1 MSIKKHVN
9 TLRDS
14 DDWKKSVFA
23 DFIGDLNSE
32 DRKPTKRKDWEDYI
46 GGCPPQIT
54 WYAGRCVNVFKTLVG
69 CNVKRKAYEKI
80 KLNKQQKSVAED
92 TDGYS
97 VVYSSVNIKTKSN
110 VLAKRICSILNK
122 GVDPSRVLV
131 LSSSEFSSSSV
142 LYDLRGELKSN
153 PGVDILSFDS
163 FCKRFVEESE
173 LGSKFKKFMPGVW
186 SNLELVLYMYSKLG
200 YIEKLKASE
209 SDLSIATKIVELGS
223 NLSALIDS
231 AVSEVVGSQGSSLHV
246 CSNYYNCLLKPY
258 NVGTSDLTIEDCISY
273 KKEIG
278 VLTFEELYLLTL
290 MLLQQG
296 VSIPSYDYIIIDEI
310 QDFTELQAVILR
322 SLVSNCKNVS
332 FVEEQRYKTKNSLT
346 SERVLNVGFKKL
358 FLVNE
363 PVVPERQVYY
373 TNIVD
378 YSSHVILDY
387 VNQGYSLDDI
397 AHNHSRDGYIYSHV
411 VPTRALDDFY
421 LRLPIEYTN
430 GMIYSL
436 ILYLSDS
443 SDEIIK
449 FLAFLRFFMI
459 HESSCLKNKTNE
471 TLEVFIKMGQ
481 YTDSFSLLGYLSE
494 RFPDDEPITEL
505 LRGVMSADSLY
516 NNLCL
521 PESIDKTIAGDY
533 ILFYLN
539 EISSGD
545 FLYTYNLDNFYMVL
559 ALFCVCKANKIDF
572 ESILCKLCKIGL
584 DSFGKYSTTSSKDVE
599 RLEQFPVVLKFS

>member
-1 MSIKKHVN
+1 MGIKNYVD

-32 DRKPTKRKDWEDYI
+32 DRKPVKGNNWDDCVI
-46 GGCPPQIT
+46 GGYPPQIT

-69 CNVKRKAYEKI
+69 CNVKKKAYERV

-110 VLAKRICSILNK
+110 VLAKRIHSILNK

-131 LSSSEFSSSSV
+131 LSSSEFSSSSI

-153 PGVDILSFDS
+153 PGVDIFSFDS

-186 SNLELVLYMYSKLG
+186 SNLELVLYMFSKLG
-200 YIEKLKASE
+200 YIERLKASE
-209 SDLSIATKIVELGS
+209 SDSSIAAKIVELGN
-223 NLSALIDS
+223 NLSALLDS
-231 AVSEVVGSQGSSLHV
+231 AVSEVVGSQGSNLNV
-246 CSNYYNCLLKPY
+246 CSTYYNCLLKSFKA
-258 NVGTSDLTIEDCISY
+258 GTSDLTIEDCISY

-278 VLTFEELYLLTL
+278 VLTFEELYLLTI

-296 VSIPSYDYIIIDEI
+296 VNISSYDYIIVDEI

-322 SLVSNCKNVS
+322 TLVSNCKNVS
-332 FVEEQRYKTKNSLT
+332 FVEEQRYETKNSL
-346 SERVLNVGFKKL
+346 SRERVLNVGFKKL
-358 FLVNE
+358 FLANE

-373 TNIVD
+373 TDIVD
-378 YSSHVILDY
+378 YPPHVILDY

-397 AHNHSRDGYIYSHV
+397 AHDYGNDGYILSHV
-411 VPTRALDDFY
+411 VPKRDLDDFY
-421 LRLPIEYTN
+421 LALPVEYTN

-436 ILYLSDS
+436 ILYLND
-443 SDEIIK
+443 SDEIVK
-449 FLAFLRFFMI
+449 FLAFLRFFI
-459 HESSCLKNKTNE
+459 VYETGDAKKTNE
-471 TLEVFIKMGQ
+471 TLEVFIKRGY
-481 YTDSFSLLGYLSE
+481 YTDSFSLLDYLSE
-494 RFPDDEPITEL
+494 GYTDEPITAL
-505 LRGVMSADSLY
+505 LKDVTSADLLY
-516 NNLCL
+516 NNLCM
-521 PESIDKTIAGDY
+521 SKSTSKTIAGDN
-533 ILFYLN
+533 ILYYLN
-539 EISSGD
+539 EVSDGG